1 MVTLTRIESKHQ
13 PFIEKLYRSTREP
26 ELNLTNWTEA
36 QKDAFARMQLMA
48 QLADYKSRYKGASY
62 QLVLYRKKPV
72 GRLYCW
78 ESADEVRVLD
88 ISILPEFRGQGLGG
102 ALLTDVIKAAR
113 RQKKPVTLHVYPDNP
128 AKRLYERLG
137 FRKVGDNQASEFMR
151 LDHS

>member
-1 MVTLTRIESKHQ
+1 
-13 PFIEKLYRSTREP
+13 
-26 ELNLTNWTEA
+26 
-36 QKDAFARMQLMA
+36 MQLMA

-78 ESADEVRVLD
+78 ESAEEVRVID
-88 ISILPEFRGQGLGG
+88 ISILPEFRGKGLGG
-102 ALLTDVIKAAR
+102 ALLADVIKAAK

-137 FRKVGDNQASEFMR
+137 FRKVGDNQASEFLR
-151 LDHS
+151 LDH